1 MHVITN
7 CNDSND
13 FWKMVNEKKTSGI
26 KGGTKKRGVC
36 LVDGFI
42 NILKDSEAAARF
54 MELVL

>member
-1 MHVITN
+1 
-7 CNDSND
+7 
-13 FWKMVNEKKTSGI
+13 MVNEKKTSGI